1 MERERT
7 MSPQLSIE
15 GLSAGYGS
23 IRVLHDVS
31 LAVSQGRIVALV
43 GPNGAGKT
51 TLLRAISCLIPSH
64 GRMIFEGSD
73 LVGQMPHK
81 VVQLGVVQCADD
93 RKLFPYMSV
102 HANLLMGAYLRTD
115 KAEIAASLERVF
127 SIFPIL
133 AERRNQQAG
142 TLSGGEQQMA
152 SIGRALMARPRLL
165 LLDEPSFGIA
175 PIMVDRIFEAI
186 TQLNSEGLSVL
197 LIEQNVNLALEISS
211 WGYVLENG
219 RIVLS
224 GPSKEVAENEMVHKA
239 YLGL

>member
-1 MERERT
+1 
-7 MSPQLSIE
+7 MSKQLSIE
-15 GLSAGYGS
+15 GLTAGYGS
-23 IRVLHDVS
+23 VKVLHDVT
-31 LAVSQGRIVALV
+31 LTVPQGQIVTLV

-51 TLLRAISCLIPSH
+51 TLIRAISSLIPST
-64 GRMIFEGSD
+64 GRILFEGND
-73 LVGQMPHK
+73 LVGEAPHK
-81 VVQLGVVQCADD
+81 VVQRGVVQCADD

-102 HANLLMGAYLRTD
+102 YANLLMGAYLRTD
-115 KAEIAASLERVF
+115 KAGIDADLERVF
-127 SIFPIL
+127 ALFPIL
-133 AERRNQQAG
+133 GERRNQQAG

-152 SIGRALMARPRLL
+152 SIGRALMAQPKLL

-186 TQLNSEGLSVL
+186 SHLNSEGLSVL

-211 WGYVLENG
+211 IGYVLENG

-224 GPSKEVAENEMVHKA
+224 GPSKEVAQNEMVHKA

>member
-1 MERERT
+1 
-7 MSPQLSIE
+7 MSQQLSIE
-15 GLSAGYGS
+15 GLNAGYGS
-23 IRVLHDVS
+23 VKVLHDITLGVP
-31 LAVSQGRIVALV
+31 QGEIVALV

-51 TLLRAISCLIPSH
+51 TLVRAISCLIPSSGH
-64 GRMIFEGSD
+64 ILFEGNE
-73 LVGQMPHK
+73 LVGQSPHT
-81 VVQLGVVQCADD
+81 VVQRGVVQCADD

-102 HANLLMGAYLRTD
+102 YANLLMGAYLRND
-115 KAEIAASLERVF
+115 KIGIAADLERVF
-127 SIFPIL
+127 TIFPIL
-133 AERRNQQAG
+133 GERRHQQAG

-152 SIGRALMARPRLL
+152 SIGRALMTQPRLL

-186 TQLNSEGLSVL
+186 SQLNSEGLSVL

-211 WGYVLENG
+211 LGYVLENG

-224 GPSKEVAENEMVHKA
+224 GSSKEVAGNEMVHKA